1 MKQQEASV
9 VREDSIRG
17 SDLKDEDGEI
27 GRG

>member
-17 SDLKDEDGEI
+17 SALKDEDGEI